1 MIANSRL
8 YFLIFLGLLPMI
20 FMGLAQ
26 VIYSMFNPGQF
37 PLISIQPLI
46 VSLVIL
52 YDVVLFILCIIDMVL
67 SIRSDEIVIIREV
80 SEKLSINRL
89 NPVVLRFSN
98 FSSQH
103 LNAIIRDDFP
113 EMPAFICTSSD
124 SLIPLD
130 KLRIT
135 LKAASKGELQYFV
148 KPDHRGNYQF
158 ENLNLRYISRF
169 KLFWK
174 QCKYKI
180 TQNVKV
186 YPDLI
191 GLQELSFKLTRS
203 SEIGET
209 RIRKF
214 GEGTEFSCLR
224 EYNVGDDVRYIDW
237 RATARR
243 DAPIVRTFEVSKDQ
257 TILVLIDAGRMMSTR
272 LSGIS
277 RFDWGVNAAL
287 SLSLAALTKGDQVG
301 VGVFADDTRLFIP
314 PKRGKAHLK
323 NIIEGIYGVHPKT
336 VEPDYVGVLAKFA
349 SLQKK
354 RCLIVVITDLIDA
367 IASSSLL
374 NGLAHLSPRHLPF
387 CVTFNDKKVLEIAES
402 QVKNPPEVYLQSV
415 AIDLLD
421 QRRQALN
428 TLVRKGGL
436 VLDVPPEEL
445 STAIVDKYLTIKAK
459 NLI

>member
-8 YFLIFLGLLPMI
+8 YFLIFLGLLPML

-26 VIYSMFNPGQF
+26 VLYSMVNPGQF
-37 PLISIQPLI
+37 PLSSIQPLI
-46 VSLVIL
+46 ISLVVL
-52 YDVVLFILCIIDMVL
+52 YDVILFILCIADMVL
-67 SIRSDEIVIIREV
+67 SIRSDEIIITREV

-89 NPVVLRFSN
+89 NPVTLKFSN
-98 FSSQH
+98 FSSQN
-103 LNAIIRDDFP
+103 LVAVIRDDFP
-113 EMPAFICTSSD
+113 EIPAFIKTNED
-124 SLIPLD
+124 SLLPLD
-130 KLRIT
+130 KLRVS
-135 LKAASKGELQYFV
+135 LNAASKGEVEYYV
-148 KPDHRGNYQF
+148 KPNYRGNYTF
-158 ENLNLRYISRF
+158 ENLNIRYISRF

-180 TQNVKV
+180 AQDVKV

-203 SEIGET
+203 SELGET

-214 GEGTEFSCLR
+214 GEGTEFSSLR
-224 EYNVGDDVRYIDW
+224 EYSVGDDVRHIDW

-257 TILVLIDAGRMMSTR
+257 TVLVLIDAGRMMSTR

-301 VGVFADDTRLFIP
+301 VGVFADDTKLFIP
-314 PKRGKAHLK
+314 PKRGRTHLK
-323 NIIEGIYGVHPKT
+323 NIIEGIYSVHPKT

-387 CVTFNDKKVLEIAES
+387 CVTFNDKKVLQIAEN
-402 QVKNPPEVYLQSV
+402 QVINPTDVYQQSV

-421 QRRQALN
+421 QRKQALN